1 MSFLSSL
8 TSSPKQ
14 SSSNQIT
21 LGNPAASSA
30 ATTTTTQQHQQ
41 LQLSES
47 ERVDLFNSVC
57 ARVIRRDHAIER
69 GQIYIPR
76 NAIPTPLMSAEEWKV
91 KQVMDS
97 CGFKTALSCVAGAG
111 FGIVFGLFTA
121 AVDPNIT
128 GTETPTTRLVW
139 QEMKSRMASYG
150 KNFAMIGAMFACTE
164 CVIETHR
171 AKADWRNSPLAGAVT
186 GGLIGLRTGIPGAIL
201 GGTGFAIFSLAIDY
215 YMQS

>member
-1 MSFLSSL
+1 MPNP
-8 TSSPKQ
+8 TSP
-14 SSSNQIT
+14 
-21 LGNPAASSA
+21 PSA
-30 ATTTTTQQHQQ
+30 APDALSDKQQQ
-41 LQLSES
+41 
-47 ERVDLFNSVC
+47 DLFNAVC
-57 ARVIRRDHAIER
+57 SKVLRRDMAINQ

-76 NAIPTPLMSAEEWKV
+76 TGIPVPLMSAEEWKV

-97 CGFKTALSCVAGAG
+97 CGFKTTLSCVAGAG
-111 FGIVFGLFTA
+111 FGLVFGLFTA

-128 GTETPTTRLVW
+128 GTETPTTRLVL
-139 QEMKSRMASYG
+139 QEMKSRMASYS

-171 AKADWRNSPLAGAVT
+171 AKDDWCNSPLAGAVT

-215 YMQS
+215 YMKS